1 MMRLLAIAL
10 IATLCTGGRADAQ
23 PDPYGLFASAEA
35 YWFTQQYPQYLSY
48 DVAVQVIQGNQVRV
62 ERYDSGW
69 DGTDGS
75 IWADGVSD
83 YEREHPVRPTG
94 MNFCIIVTCL
104 TKPLPPIDFIGVPV
118 LTPTY
123 TFGMAPF
130 VPAQLPSGAEQARR
144 LVAEIRREF
153 HDPYPA
159 GRERSQASQSSSTLP
174 TIAHEVA
181 VGGIYVI
188 TLAGIES
195 VDGHDCYHLVLRP
208 RSDPGRYRLRDL
220 WIDTKDSATWRLNL
234 ALNFVDGPG
243 TRVPWTVDFDN
254 VAGVQYIAQER
265 ADGPMTY
272 QGQSYS
278 QVIVSFENV
287 RSVAVPSAH
296 PLYEAPEAVVREP
309 L

>member
-1 MMRLLAIAL
+1 MTRLLALSVIAG
-10 IATLCTGGRADAQ
+10 LCLSGRAQAQ
-23 PDPYGLFASAEA
+23 PDPYELFESAEA
-35 YWFTQQYPQYLSY
+35 FWFAQPYSQYLAY
-48 DVAVQVIQGNQVRV
+48 DVAVTVTQGSRVRV
-62 ERYDSGW
+62 ERYNSGF

-75 IWADGVSD
+75 MWVDAVSD

-94 MNFCIIVTCL
+94 MNVCILVACL
-104 TKPLPPIDFIGVPV
+104 TKPLPPIDFIGVPM
-118 LTPTY
+118 LAPTY

-130 VPAQLPSGAEQARR
+130 IPAQPPSSAEQARR
-144 LVAEIRREF
+144 LVEEIRREF
-153 HDPYPA
+153 HDPYPR
-159 GRERSQASQSSSTLP
+159 GRTPVPASQNSSTLP
-174 TIAHEVA
+174 TIAHEVT
-181 VGGIYVI
+181 VGRIYVI
-188 TLAGIES
+188 RLTGIES
-195 VDGHDCYHLVLRP
+195 VDGHECYHLVLRP

-265 ADGPMTY
+265 ANGSMTY
-272 QGQSYS
+272 QGQTYS
-278 QVIVSFENV
+278 QVVLSFENV

-296 PLYEAPEAVVREP
+296 QWYGVPATAVREP